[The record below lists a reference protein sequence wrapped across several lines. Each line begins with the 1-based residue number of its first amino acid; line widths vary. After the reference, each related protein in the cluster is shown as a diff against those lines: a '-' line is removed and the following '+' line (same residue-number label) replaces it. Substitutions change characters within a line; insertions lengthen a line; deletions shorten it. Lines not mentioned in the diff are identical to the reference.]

1 MNRSDAAR
9 EVKSRYAEYLR
20 PAKKRVNG
28 KPTYICPLCGNGTG
42 KDGDGMS
49 IDPHAKN
56 PYTLHCFK
64 GGCGFHG
71 DIIDLYQKEHN
82 CDVGAAFTA
91 LYDRFGIKITDDRTE
106 SPQRPQKDQQRG
118 NIPPAQEKP
127 AESPTEATEGKPDF
141 TAYYKACKDRIND
154 PAALEYLSFRGISPE
169 TAAAYWIG
177 YDPAADPASAPGAM
191 GDEYKPHPCPRLIIP
206 FDRSHYMGRRIDG
219 GADYKKMNSKQYGD
233 NDAAPPFNLAA
244 LYNDAAR
251 PVFITEG
258 AIDALSIIEAGGI
271 ALATNSA
278 ANRQRIIEALKE
290 KKTRSQLILCYDN
303 DDAGKKAAAQLAED
317 LTELKVPFLQADICG
332 AYKDPNEALT
342 SDRAAFIEA
351 VAATERHTS
360 KPDNT
365 ADYVRRS
372 MAAEIEG
379 LRAQSDRKTGFI
391 NLDAEAGSIYAG
403 LYAVGGIS
411 SVGKTTFISQ
421 IADQMAAQGQHVLF
435 FSMEQSR
442 LEMVSKSI
450 ARQTAKDDPDKAV
463 SSLQI
468 RTGAKGENIT
478 RATAAYLQNVGDRI
492 SIIEGNFNCTVSF
505 IGNYTRQYIAQNGGI
520 KPVIVIDYLQVL
532 QAEKDP
538 ETGRKPS
545 DTKQIV
551 DYNVTQLK
559 RLSRS
564 LELPIF
570 VISSVNRSNY
580 LTPIDFEAF
589 KESGG
594 IEYTADVVWGL
605 QLSAIHDP
613 VFDSDKKIKEKREK
627 IAEAKEAIPRDIE
640 LVCLKNRYG
649 KSRYTA
655 QFTYYPQYD
664 YFDPKTDGFTK
675 IIGDSD
681 GLPWK

>member
-9 EVKSRYAEYLR
+9 EVKSRYADYLQ
-20 PAKKRVNG
+20 PAKKRIAG
-28 KPTYICPLCGNGTG
+28 KPTYICPLCGNGSG

-49 IDPHAKN
+49 IDPHGDGTQLK
-56 PYTLHCFK
+56 CFK
-64 GGCGFHG
+64 CGFYG
-71 DIIDLYQKEHN
+71 DIVDLYQQQN
-82 CDVGAAFTA
+82 ACDVGEAFTA
-91 LYDRFGIKITDDRTE
+91 LYDRFGITIENDRVE
-106 SPQRPQKDQQRG
+106 SPQRPRNEGKAT
-118 NIPPAQEKP
+118 NIPPKTENATED
-127 AESPTEATEGKPDF
+127 EIEATEGKPDF
-141 TAYYKACKDRIND
+141 TDYYKSCKAHITDD
-154 PAALEYLSFRGISPE
+154 AAQAYLSFRGLSND
-169 TAAAYWIG
+169 TAARFWIG
-177 YDPAADPASAPGAM
+177 YDPATGFLIVPAAKSFYIARNTDSASEM
-191 GDEYKPHPCPRLIIP
+191 RYKNPTGVSIEL
-206 FDRSHYMGRRIDG
+206 
-219 GADYKKMNSKQYGD
+219 
-233 NDAAPPFNLAA
+233 FNLKA
-244 LYNDAAR
+244 LYNEAAR

-258 AIDALSIIEAGGI
+258 AIDALSIIEAGGEAI
-271 ALATNSA
+271 ALNSA
-278 ANRQRIIEALKE
+278 SNTRKLLEQIRKQS
-290 KKTRSQLILCYDN
+290 TRSTLILCLDH
-303 DDAGKKAAAQLAED
+303 DAAGEKAAATLAD
-317 LTELKVPFLQADICG
+317 GLRELNIPYVQADICG
-332 AYKDPNEALT
+332 QHKDPNEALT
-342 SDRAAFIEA
+342 ADKRAFIEA
-351 VAATERHTS
+351 VAAAERGTI

-365 ADYVRRS
+365 ADYIRRS
-372 MAAEIEG
+372 MTGEIEA
-379 LRAQSDRKTGFI
+379 LKAQSDRKTGFY

-468 RTGAKGENIT
+468 RTGAKGDNIT
-478 RATAAYLQNVGDRI
+478 RATAEYLQSVGDRI
-492 SIIEGNFNCTVSF
+492 SIIEGNFNCNVSF
-505 IGNYTRQYIAQNGGI
+505 IGNYTRQYIAQNGGV

-538 ETGRKPS
+538 ETGRKSS

-605 QLSAIHDP
+605 QLAAIHDP
-613 VFDSDKKIKEKREK
+613 VFDKEGKIKEKREK
-627 IAEAKEAIPRDIE
+627 IAEAKEAMPRDIE

-649 KSRYTA
+649 KSRYAA

-664 YFDPKTDGFTK
+664 YFRPATAYGASGFFTTNEPTPF
-675 IIGDSD
+675 DE
-681 GLPWK
+681 